1 VLSWR
6 AKEEKV
12 REILGKEFGTC
23 FREKPLTLT
32 TGYQRRFDLVS
43 EDSKVVGEIK
53 TDKYT
58 EKAYENTRLPRAMLA
73 CRYLELV
80 DADAKLLVFTN
91 RQLYERFKKDASKLG
106 VKGIQLRILEMS

>member
-1 VLSWR
+1 MLSWQD
-6 AKEEKV
+6 KEKKV
-12 REILGKEFGTC
+12 RETLGKEFETC

-32 TGYQRRFDLVS
+32 TGYQHRFDLVS

-58 EKAYENTRLPRAMLA
+58 KKAYENTRLPRAMVA

-80 DADAKLLVFTN
+80 NANTKLLVFTD
-91 RQLYERFKKDASKLG
+91 RQFYERFKEDANKLG
-106 VKGIQLRILEMS
+106 VKDIQLRILEMS